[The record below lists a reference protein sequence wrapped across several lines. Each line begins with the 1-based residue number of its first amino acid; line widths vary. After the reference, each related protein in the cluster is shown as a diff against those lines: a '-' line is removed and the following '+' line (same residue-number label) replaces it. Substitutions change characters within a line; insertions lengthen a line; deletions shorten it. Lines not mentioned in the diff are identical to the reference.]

1 MMFISYRVW
10 LCVFSSITQLMVTA
24 LLYAAPYSNLN
35 ETKIINALYDH
46 YGERA
51 AKRGRAWFDVLS
63 LSYDLK
69 ESEKLKKINNFFN
82 LFHFVDD
89 IKLWNEENYWA
100 TPVEFIGANGGDCE
114 DFAIAKYFS
123 LLELGVPEE
132 KMRIAMVKA
141 IKLNQYHMVVTY
153 YETPDSMPLILDNLD
168 GTIKPASQ
176 RYDLLPVY
184 SFNGKQLWLNKEKGQ
199 GIVAGKSQRVKR
211 WTNLNKRIEF
221 SKMRQ
226 PKLRME

>member
-1 MMFISYRVW
+1 
-10 LCVFSSITQLMVTA
+10 MVTA

-114 DFAIAKYFS
+114 DFAIAKYLS